1 MSYLRGGR
9 QEAKAV
15 MAKKPYFAM
24 VSVLALG
31 MLVGFYLILIGY
43 TYLQFTPSSLPR
55 LLFAPE
61 IIHAIVLS
69 VVCATA
75 AMLLALVF
83 SVPASYVLSR
93 KDFRG
98 KMFVDTLL
106 DIPVFV
112 SPVALGALLLVF
124 FSSPVCKVLQERCF
138 PIVFAVPGIVIAQFT
153 VVTGLA
159 VRLLKST
166 FDQIPPRY
174 EEVAQTLGCTPFR
187 AFYKVTLPLAKNGIL
202 AAGVMTWA
210 RAIGE
215 FGATM
220 TLVGVAA
227 GKTETIP
234 TAVYLSFATAN
245 VDRALTMVAIL
256 MLTAITGLLLM
267 RAVSRGEVRF

>member
-1 MSYLRGGR
+1 
-9 QEAKAV
+9 
-15 MAKKPYFAM
+15 MAKRAYFAT

-31 MLVGFYLILIGY
+31 LLVGFYLILIAY

-55 LLFAPE
+55 LLVSPE
-61 IIHAIVLS
+61 IVHAIVLS

-75 AMLLALVF
+75 AMLLALLF
-83 SVPASYVLSR
+83 SIPASYVLSR
-93 KDFRG
+93 KNFRG

-124 FSSPVCKVLQERCF
+124 FSSPLSKGFQEHLF

-166 FDQIPPRY
+166 FDQIPSRY
-174 EEVAQTLGCTPFR
+174 EEVAQTLGCSPFQ
-187 AFYKVTLPLAKNGIL
+187 AFCKVTLPLAKNGIL
-202 AAGVMTWA
+202 AAGIITWA

-256 MLTAITGLLLM
+256 MLTALSGLLLM
-267 RAVSRGEVRF
+267 RLISRGEVRF

>member
-1 MSYLRGGR
+1 MT
-9 QEAKAV
+9 
-15 MAKKPYFAM
+15 KKPYFAT

-31 MLVGFYLILIGY
+31 LLVGFYLILITY

-55 LLFAPE
+55 LLVAPE
-61 IIHAIVLS
+61 IVHAILLS

-75 AMLLALVF
+75 AMVLALLF
-83 SVPASYVLSR
+83 SIPASYVLSR
-93 KDFRG
+93 KNFPG
-98 KMFVDTLL
+98 KMLVDTLL

-124 FSSPVCKVLQERCF
+124 FSSPLSKGFQEHLF

-153 VVTGLA
+153 VVTGLS

-166 FDQIPPRY
+166 FDQIPSRY

-187 AFYKVTLPLAKNGIL
+187 AFCKVTIPLAKNGIL
-202 AAGVMTWA
+202 AAGIITWA

-256 MLTAITGLLLM
+256 MLTAVSGLLVM
-267 RAVSRGEVRF
+267 RVISRGEVRF